1 MATTLWQSTAHAAVA
16 PATGTGTG
24 AATHTGGPA
33 IQGPN
38 APDPLFR
45 ILGTMLAMSGG
56 DTSLEL
62 VGVLTDGLLA
72 TPSYALA
79 AQHLRHDPGC
89 AALIDARWVPG
100 PHDLD
105 RLAGLPVGSLGHA
118 YAASL
123 TRLGYDPDLHAGM
136 EAGSEAAYVEVR
148 LSQTHDLWH
157 VLTGFD
163 TSLLGEIGLQAF
175 HLGQFPY
182 PLGAMLTAQA
192 LQSITL
198 FDPEQLPALVQAIH
212 TGLQMG
218 QQARPLFAQRWEEGW
233 EKPLQQWRQ
242 ELNLTPVPEWATA
255 SPPSSGSSAA
265 QPSTPSSAT
274 LLPLGAGQP

>member
-1 MATTLWQSTAHAAVA
+1 MATTLWQSTAHAAAA
-16 PATGTGTG
+16 PDTG
-24 AATHTGGPA
+24 ATSAATLADGPA
-33 IQGPN
+33 VPAPV

-62 VGVLTDGLLA
+62 VGVLTDGLLD

-105 RLAGLPVGSLGHA
+105 RLAALPVGSLGHA
-118 YAASL
+118 YATSL

-136 EAGSEAAYVEVR
+136 EAGSEATYVEVR

-192 LQSITL
+192 LQSTTL
-198 FDPEQLPALVQAIH
+198 FEPEQLPALVQAIH
-212 TGLQMG
+212 TGLRMG

-233 EKPLQQWRQ
+233 AKPLQQWRQ
-242 ELNLTPVPEWATA
+242 ELNLTPMQEWAA
-255 SPPSSGSSAA
+255 AAPPSAGSTTA
-265 QPSTPSSAT
+265 P
-274 LLPLGAGQP
+274 LPLGAGQP